1 MGEFKMLEHFTI
13 YLNDKSKSSNT
24 IESYVLHVKGFIKWF
39 ESSKNMPF
47 TKLYDENVKEYV
59 QHLKNENQKPS
70 TINAKVNALSKF
82 NEFLVTIGVQDTQF
96 IKSDVFQKVQQQYAS
111 LAKVEKED
119 VEYFRQLVLES
130 GNTRNYTIIT
140 LLAYAGLR
148 ISEALDLKLNDI
160 SIGTR
165 EITIQ
170 GKGNKQRTV
179 LMNSKVKDALEKY
192 LAERNSDSEYLFY
205 SRQNGKL
212 DRTMV
217 NTIFRTFTGELTTRQ
232 KENGITFKKLDKAI
246 TPHDLRHFYCSYALE
261 IGMNINEVANQAGHS
276 SIQTTLLYT
285 NPTKKQMLQKIDLM

>member
-1 MGEFKMLEHFTI
+1 MVENFKL
-13 YLNDKSKSSNT
+13 YLSQKGKSENT
-24 IESYVLHVKGFIKWF
+24 IDSYGLHVNGYIQWF
-39 ESSKNMPF
+39 ESTKNMMF
-47 TKLYDENVKEYV
+47 GKLYDENVKEYV
-59 QHLKNENQKPS
+59 QFLKNNNSSPS

-82 NEFLVTIGVQDTQF
+82 NEFLISVGVQDTQF

-111 LAKVEKED
+111 LANIEKDD

-140 LLAYAGLR
+140 LLAYGGLR
-148 ISEALDLKLNDI
+148 ISEALDLKLDDI

-165 EITIQ
+165 EITVV

-192 LAERNSDSEYLFY
+192 LVERDSDSEYLFY

-212 DRTMV
+212 DRTTV
-217 NTIFRTFTGELTTRQ
+217 NKIFKTFTGEATTRQ
-232 KENGITFKKLDKAI
+232 KEKGITFKKLNKTI

-261 IGMNINEVANQAGHS
+261 VGMNINEVANQAGHS
-276 SIQTTLLYT
+276 SIQTTMLYT
-285 NPTKKQMLQKIDLM
+285 NPNKKQMLSKVDLM